1 MTQPTEHLMPV
12 AGRLVR
18 KPSGQALADTGE
30 KLPLTA
36 YWRRRLR
43 DGDVT
48 IKPPKATRAQT
59 GKSTGDAQ

>member
-1 MTQPTEHLMPV
+1 M
-12 AGRLVR
+12 R
-18 KPSGQALADTGE
+18 KPDGQALADTGE

-48 IKPPKATRAQT
+48 IKQPKSKSATS
-59 GKSTGDAQ
+59 KPTGDAQ

>member
-1 MTQPTEHLMPV
+1 MTQPTEHLIPKE
-12 AGRLVR
+12 GRLVR
-18 KPSGQALADTGE
+18 KPDGQALADTGE

-48 IKPPKATRAQT
+48 IKQPKSKAATS
-59 GKSTGDAQ
+59 KPTGDAQ